1 MSNFKSSSRVSACA
15 HAASAYNRAPMYQR
29 VGVGAT
35 GIPAN
40 DMSSIKFMFVEHYMI
55 RGVRGGTCNP
65 ILGSIEVRV
74 Y

>member
-1 MSNFKSSSRVSACA
+1 
-15 HAASAYNRAPMYQR
+15 MYQR